1 MEIKDEKIVRNEK
14 GRSELNMYSNNIVS
28 CFISINSSSAD
39 NDLHAHADGVSIK
52 PRMVKSIE
60 VMTAP
65 SRGIY

>member
-1 MEIKDEKIVRNEK
+1 
-14 GRSELNMYSNNIVS
+14 MYSNNIVS

-65 SRGIY
+65 GRGIY